1 MSSLTCLCGSTRLSF
16 GGGWVD
22 TDFDCPLGG
31 MEDGDDD
38 GIFDMDEASPLD
50 CDSDDDGL
58 SDPEEVSLGTDPNV
72 PDTDNDTVPDGPEVH
87 GWTVSIGRV
96 GSDGSTVLH
105 EYTFTSDPLTPLS
118 DDTVTIVKGGSGTR
132 PGDDLDLDHISDSLE
147 REMLAPLSDK
157 DPEDFTEEDNE
168 TRAQYNPFIRENIP
182 PKAEGIRVD
191 AVAVW
196 DTYWVGFVP
205 VPYVSACYAVVSA
218 TVSDPAGISFVRFK
232 VLDSG
237 SYRTWTFSGGTT
249 SAVLSANL
257 DIDYLSDYQLDFKV
271 EIKTMD
277 TNGNVMTAKQTI
289 SSAWFGLLKDVWN
302 AIVEFFKTVKEKAL
316 EVLDALVDWVVEKVK
331 GMLDVVLGPVK
342 SAIGDFISGVDMFLT
357 LLEGSTS
364 SSSLKGF
371 YRFGRTDRVTVCQND
386 GEDEDVDAVV
396 EEFVEFLFHSGL
408 FQAITVLGVT
418 LTVISA
424 FITVSS
430 MGLGAE
436 IGIVLSFIVPYIIT
450 TLIGKMEGDTP
461 QEPTQSDTATGLL
474 SQLIDI
480 TKISAEILGVLTTI
494 YEIFKTFIERK
505 SREYI
510 EIFSFIIAI
519 IGALIS
525 LHYSDSA
532 CGVTLGLFLALFGW
546 VLAIINVSPTDGKTT
561 LWWVE
566 EVTGGIDT
574 GISLAYFNKYFYG
587 W

>member
-1 MSSLTCLCGSTRLSF
+1 
-16 GGGWVD
+16 
-22 TDFDCPLGG
+22 